1 MNTLD
6 KIRHIIAN
14 TLFVELKNVKPE
26 SDFRDDYMADELDMI
41 ELFEDVE
48 RIFSISLP
56 DEALD
61 SVKTV
66 QDLVAY
72 VERALGG
79 EDNAPNP

>member
-6 KIRHIIAN
+6 AIRRIMAV
-14 TLFVELKNVKPE
+14 TLCIDPCYAEPE
-26 SDFRDDYMADELDMI
+26 SKFRDDLMADELDMI
-41 ELFEDVE
+41 ELFGDVE

-66 QDLVAY
+66 QDLVAC

-79 EDNAPNP
+79 EDNAQNP